1 MSKRVWSRSLA
12 VLACLASSA
21 CANSPNDA
29 TANPDGSSSR
39 NPSLTPSSANPHA
52 GEAQSDTAR
61 AGSTAF
67 TVSDPAGDLVS
78 ASEEADWFEDATPAP
93 QQAAGDIIGIRLR
106 HTATEIQVQVRFA
119 DLRPRSRGN
128 PLPSLRVGTTVTTN
142 TGIDRYVELW
152 IRGHDPTIPPITMA
166 SNGEP
171 VSCSLLKHS
180 IDVDQGIAT
189 EQVPRSC
196 LGHPRWVRVGLSC
209 LTFQADKTMTLD
221 LALLDGYDS
230 AHEDDLS
237 PPIHE
242 P

>member
-1 MSKRVWSRSLA
+1 MSKRVWLRSLA

-29 TANPDGSSSR
+29 TANPDASSSR
-39 NPSLTPSSANPHA
+39 NPSLTPSSANTHA
-52 GEAQSDTAR
+52 GEVESDTGQ
-61 AGSTAF
+61 AGHTAV

-106 HTATEIQVQVRFA
+106 HTETEILVRVRFA

-128 PLPSLRVGTTVTTN
+128 PLPVLRIGTTITTN
-142 TGIDRYVELW
+142 TGIDRNVELW
-152 IRGHDPTIPPITMA
+152 IRGHDPTIPPISMS

-171 VSCSLLKHS
+171 VSCPLKHT
-180 IDVDQGIAT
+180 IDVGQGIAM
-189 EQVPRSC
+189 ERIPRNC
-196 LGHPRWVRVGLSC
+196 LGHPRWVRIGLNC

-221 LALLDGYDS
+221 LALIDGYDS
-230 AHEDDLS
+230 AHEDVLA